1 MLKLD
6 SSALTKKKKSFLV
19 VLRVTYL
26 SFEISAMTKV
36 RPLVTQVDWTTFLT
50 HAHLFQLM

>member
-6 SSALTKKKKSFLV
+6 SFALTKKKKSFLV